1 MTIHFPPDVEE
12 AIKQMVESGKYRDS
26 DEALRTAVGLL
37 EERNRRLEWLRTA
50 IAETDAQVER
60 GEFSIM
66 TPELMDQIEQES
78 EERFLRGEKPSPDVC
93 P

>member
-1 MTIHFPPDVEE
+1 MTMHLPADVAAKIER
-12 AIKQMVESGKYRDS
+12 MVEKGYQRTPED
-26 DEALRTAVGLL
+26 ALRMAVTLL
-37 EERNRRLEWLRTA
+37 VEHQRRLDWLRAA

-66 TPELMDQIEQES
+66 TPELMDEIEAEV
-78 EERFLRGEKPSPDVC
+78 EERFLRGDMPSPDVC